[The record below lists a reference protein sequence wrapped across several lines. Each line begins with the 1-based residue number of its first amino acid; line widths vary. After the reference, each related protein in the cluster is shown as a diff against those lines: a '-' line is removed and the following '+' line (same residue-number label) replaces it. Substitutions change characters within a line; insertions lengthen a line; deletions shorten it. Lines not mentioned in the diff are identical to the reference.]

1 METQIKPT
9 EIAKVVEVKKAL
21 PSLVAGI
28 GEFNLLIPQ
37 DVQAKI
43 DYICSKIHDVE
54 WSGTLFYLPNGTIE
68 NGDLSIK
75 VLDIFVQ
82 DIGTA
87 AYTEFSTSPDMIGY
101 VAQHLE
107 LMEDGIQFGLIH
119 SHNNMQT
126 FFSGTD
132 VATLQEEGNDRNHFV
147 SLIVNN
153 AGKYTARVT
162 RKIYTTRKIKNNYSY
177 FSFNNIKIFGKG
189 EKEETIEEIEWF
201 NLKITSEQSSEFS
214 EIAERLEEI
223 KSAKEAARVLAA
235 KSVPFTQPYAG
246 GQYPY
251 MGTGQPKTPVW
262 NNRTYEPT
270 QYTMNM
276 DDPTDYDSYLEEVAE
291 SKVAISEHTTIEED
305 GFGVKGL
312 HFNKGVVNHIVKQL
326 LTGNVL
332 ISSSII
338 ANYSNLWRANE
349 LYFKQRFS
357 DMQEFKEWAETFVEV
372 LITNASDPL
381 IETQGMDITY
391 SVCSNDVL
399 NILFDL
405 PKSPFLDEYINILDL
420 YLL

>member
-9 EIAKVVEVKKAL
+9 EIAKVVEVKKVL

-43 DYICSKIHDVE
+43 DYICSKVHDVE

-119 SHNNMQT
+119 SHQSMPT

-147 SLIVNN
+147 SLIANN

-223 KSAKEAARVLAA
+223 KAAKEAARVLSA
-235 KSVPFTQPYAG
+235 KSAPFTQPYAG

-251 MGTGQPKTPVW
+251 MGQSKTPAF

-270 QYTMNM
+270 QYTMPL
-276 DDPTDYDSYLEEVAE
+276 DEPTDYDSYLEEIQE
-291 SKVAISEHTTIEED
+291 NKVAISEHVTIEED
-305 GFGVKGL
+305 EFGVKGL

-338 ANYSNLWRANE
+338 TNYSNLWRANE

-381 IETQGMDITY
+381 IETQGMDVTY
-391 SVCSNDVL
+391 SVCSNDVV

>member
-9 EIAKVVEVKKAL
+9 EIAKVVEVKKVL

-43 DYICSKIHDVE
+43 DYICSKVHDVE
-54 WSGTLFYLPNGTIE
+54 WSGTLFYTPSGSIE
-68 NGDLSIK
+68 KGDFAVK
-75 VLDIFVQ
+75 ALDIFVQ

-87 AYTEFSTSPDMIGY
+87 AYTEFSQSPDLVGY
-101 VAQHLE
+101 MAQHME
-107 LMEDGIQFGLIH
+107 LMEDAVYHALVH
-119 SHNNMQT
+119 SHNTFAT

-147 SLIVNN
+147 SLIANN

-223 KSAKEAARVLAA
+223 KAAKEAARVLSA
-235 KSVPFTQPYAG
+235 KSAPFTQPYAG

-251 MGTGQPKTPVW
+251 MGQSKTPAF

-270 QYTMNM
+270 QYTMPL
-276 DDPTDYDSYLEEVAE
+276 DEPTDYDSYLEEIQE
-291 SKVAISEHTTIEED
+291 NKVAISEHVTIEED
-305 GFGVKGL
+305 EFGVKGL

-338 ANYSNLWRANE
+338 TNYSNLWRANE

-381 IETQGMDITY
+381 IETQGMDVTY
-391 SVCSNDVL
+391 SVCSNDVV

>member
-9 EIAKVVEVKKAL
+9 EIAKVVEVKKPL

-54 WSGTLFYLPNGTIE
+54 WSGTLFYTPSGSIE
-68 NGDLSIK
+68 KGDFAVK
-75 VLDIFVQ
+75 ALDIFVQ
-82 DIGTA
+82 DIGTS
-87 AYTEFSTSPDMIGY
+87 AYTEFSQSPDLVGY
-101 VAQHLE
+101 MAQHME
-107 LMEDGIQFGLIH
+107 LMEDAVYHALIH
-119 SHNNMQT
+119 SHNTFAT

-201 NLKITSEQSSEFS
+201 NLKITSEQSSEFN

-223 KSAKEAARVLAA
+223 KVAKEAARVLAA
-235 KSVPFTQPYAG
+235 KNVPFTQPYSY
-246 GQYPY
+246 GQNYPY
-251 MGTGQPKTPVW
+251 MGQSKEPVW

-270 QYTMNM
+270 QYTMPL
-276 DDPTDYDSYLEEVAE
+276 DEPTDYDSYLEEVANNKKE
-291 SKVAISEHTTIEED
+291 NLNSNSIEEEA
-305 GFGVKGL
+305 FGVKGL

-326 LTGNVL
+326 LSGNVL
-332 ISSSII
+332 INNSMPSSYI
-338 ANYSNLWRANE
+338 YLWKVNE
-349 LYFKQRFS
+349 PHFKQRFS

-381 IETQGMDITY
+381 IEPQGMDVTY
-391 SVCSNDVL
+391 SVCTNDVL
-399 NILFDL
+399 NILFEL